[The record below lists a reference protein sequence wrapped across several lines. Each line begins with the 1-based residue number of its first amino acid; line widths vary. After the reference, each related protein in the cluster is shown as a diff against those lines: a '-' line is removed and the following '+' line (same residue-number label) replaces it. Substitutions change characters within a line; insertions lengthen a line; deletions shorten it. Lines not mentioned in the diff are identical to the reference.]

1 MTVIDF
7 ADQIL
12 PNILIL
18 RWRSMRKRHLIRQ
31 GIRVLTGTKAEQIYE
46 RGTQG
51 RVAGIK
57 TSAGNLPCEMII
69 MAAGIRPNT
78 EFLNDSGIEMFK
90 GRFLQTIR

>member
-1 MTVIDF
+1 M
-7 ADQIL
+7 AL
-12 PNILIL
+12 YA
-18 RWRSMRKRHLIRQ
+18 KRHLIRQ

-78 EFLNDSGIEMFK
+78 EFLNDSGYRDVQRNDSYRRSDENES
-90 GRFLQTIR
+90 G